1 MIIKYYNQRKNIIYH
16 ILIIGIILLT
26 AITQVVSGQLKIYI
40 LAGQSNMQGHAH
52 IRTLDHM
59 GMDPNSAS
67 ILDSFRNSDGTP
79 TVCENVW
86 ISAIDTEKLED
97 EKYGKL
103 TVGYGAS
110 GPSTKIG
117 PEFAFGIYVQKYV
130 NKPVLLIKTSWGGKS
145 LHTDFRP
152 PSAGPYKFN
161 EKQLKKLRSQ
171 GKDIRQIQTDQ
182 RQKTGKYYHLMMK
195 QIEKVLKNI
204 KRIYPAYDIVSGY
217 ELSGFIWF
225 QGWNDMVD
233 QSTYPDRGKPGGY
246 DEYTNALTHFIRD
259 IRRDLQTPNLPFIIG
274 VMGVGGPIAEYG
286 PNQKRYADIHREFRQ
301 SMSAP
306 ALVPEFRGNVQAV
319 LTEKYWDSQLAEL
332 SLRMNKVK
340 ENLRSLRKEKKLT
353 PEEQEEI
360 LENYKANEFTP
371 EEIHILETGVSNAA
385 YHYLGS
391 AKIVSQIGKAF
402 ADAIAAL
409 GNY

>member
-1 MIIKYYNQRKNIIYH
+1 MR
-16 ILIIGIILLT
+16 IIGIILLT
-26 AITQVVSGQLKIYI
+26 ATTQVVSGQLKIYI

-67 ILDSFRNSDGTP
+67 ILDSFRNPDGTS

-86 ISAIDTEKLED
+86 ISAIDTEKVED
-97 EKYGKL
+97 ERYGKL

-110 GPSTKIG
+110 GLSTKIG
-117 PEFAFGIYVQKYV
+117 PELAFGIYVQKYV
-130 NKPVLLIKTSWGGKS
+130 NRPVLLIKTSWGGKS

-152 PSAGPYKFN
+152 PGAGPYKFN

-171 GKDIRQIQTDQ
+171 GESIRQIQTDQ
-182 RQKTGKYYHLMMK
+182 NQKTGKYYHLMIK
-195 QIEKVLKNI
+195 HIEKVLKNI
-204 KRIYPAYDIVSGY
+204 TRIYPAYDITSGY

-246 DEYTNALTHFIRD
+246 DEYTNTLNHFIRD
-259 IRRDLQTPNLPFIIG
+259 VRRDLQVPNLPFIIG
-274 VMGVGGPIAEYG
+274 VMGVGGPVDKYG
-286 PNQKRYADIHREFRQ
+286 TDQKRYADIHRDFRQ

-306 ALVPEFRGNVQAV
+306 ALVPEFRGNVKAV

-332 SLRMNKVK
+332 SLRMNKIK
-340 ENLRSLRKEKKLT
+340 ENLKRLRKEKKIT
-353 PEEQEEI
+353 PEEQEEF
-360 LENYKANEFTP
+360 LENYKANEFTL
-371 EEIHILETGVSNAA
+371 EEIHMLETGVSNAA

-391 AKIVSQIGKAF
+391 AKIISQIGKAF
-402 ADAIAAL
+402 ADAIATMD
-409 GNY
+409 NY